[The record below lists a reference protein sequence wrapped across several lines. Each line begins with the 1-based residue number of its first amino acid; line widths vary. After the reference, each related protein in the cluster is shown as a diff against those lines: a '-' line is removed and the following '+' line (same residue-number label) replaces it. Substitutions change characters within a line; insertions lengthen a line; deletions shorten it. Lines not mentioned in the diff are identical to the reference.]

1 MLLRCE
7 RSSQWFWCPREPWEE
22 QWKCKFRDM
31 QFDCAP
37 RKKLEERR
45 DLQYYLTTTRGKM
58 GRFGQ
63 GMAKISTSHD

>member
-1 MLLRCE
+1 
-7 RSSQWFWCPREPWEE
+7 
-22 QWKCKFRDM
+22 M

-37 RKKLEERR
+37 RKKPEERR
-45 DLQYYLTTTRGKM
+45 DLQYYLTTTQGKM